1 MSNWKTTTAGILS
14 GLIGTCTTL
23 AAIQLP
29 ATISNPQADHTWLYI
44 TFGCTIASSVGRVWI
59 GLLQNDAPPN
69 PPTTKP

>member
-1 MSNWKTTTAGILS
+1 MTNWETTVAGILS

-23 AAIQLP
+23 SMIQLP
-29 ATISNPQADHTWLYI
+29 STIANPQATHIWLYV
-44 TFGCTIASSVGRVWI
+44 TFGCTVAASVGRVWI